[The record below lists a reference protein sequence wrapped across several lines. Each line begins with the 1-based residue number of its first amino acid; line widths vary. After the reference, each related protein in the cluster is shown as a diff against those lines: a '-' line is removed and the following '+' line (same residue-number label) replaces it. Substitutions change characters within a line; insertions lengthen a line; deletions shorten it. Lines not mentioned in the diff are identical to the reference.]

1 MMKRT
6 IASELLDIGALH
18 LSPENPF
25 TWTSGIRSPI
35 YCDNRLILSFPK
47 TRDLVVKEFVARIRE
62 KYPDV
67 EMISGCATAGIPA
80 AAFIAHEMHL
90 PMTYVR
96 GEAKKHGRQNQIEGQ
111 AKPGQKV
118 VVIEDLLSTGKSSIA
133 CVKALREA
141 GCEVLGIVAIFSY
154 DLPILTAQ
162 LQEAKVEAT
171 ALSNYDA
178 LIGVAITRGVI
189 AKETEQKLLAFRS
202 NPQDPSWMEQ

>member
-6 IASELLDIGALH
+6 IASELLKIGALH

-35 YCDNRLILSFPK
+35 YCDNRLVLSFPE
-47 TRDLVVKEFVARIRE
+47 TRDLVVKGFVELIRE
-62 KYPDV
+62 KYPEA

-80 AAFIAHEMHL
+80 AALIANEMNL

-96 GEAKKHGRQNQIEGQ
+96 GEAKKHGRQNQIEG
-111 AKPGQKV
+111 KTLPGQKV
-118 VVIEDLLSTGKSSIA
+118 VVVEDLLSTGKSSIA

-141 GCEVLGIVAIFSY
+141 GCEVLGIVSIFSY
-154 DLPILTAQ
+154 DLPILATQ
-162 LQEAKVEAT
+162 LKEADVEAT

-178 LIGVAITRGVI
+178 LIEVAIEHGIV

-202 NPQDPSWMEQ
+202 NPQDPSWMKE

>member
-6 IASELLDIGALH
+6 IASELLEIGALH

-35 YCDNRLILSFPK
+35 YCDNRLVLSFPK
-47 TRDLVVKEFVARIRE
+47 TRDLVLKGFVECIQE
-62 KYPDV
+62 KYPEV

-80 AAFIAHEMHL
+80 AALIANEMNL

-111 AKPGQKV
+111 ALPGQKV

-133 CVKALREA
+133 CVKALRAA

-154 DLPILTAQ
+154 DLPILKEQ
-162 LQEAKVEAT
+162 LQEANVEAT

-178 LIGVAITRGVI
+178 LIDVAIERGVI
-189 AKETEQKLLAFRS
+189 AKETQQKLLAFSS
-202 NPQDPSWMEQ
+202 NPQDPSWMEG

>member
-1 MMKRT
+1 MKHK

-35 YCDNRLILSFPK
+35 YCDNRLILSYPK
-47 TRDLVVKEFVARIRE
+47 TRDLVVKGFVELIRE
-62 KYPDV
+62 KYPEV

-80 AAFIAHEMHL
+80 AALIANEMNL

-96 GEAKKHGRQNQIEGQ
+96 GEAKKHGRQNQIEGHAQ
-111 AKPGQKV
+111 SGQKV
-118 VVIEDLLSTGKSSIA
+118 VVVEDLLSTGKSSIA

-141 GCEVLGIVAIFSY
+141 GCEILGIVAIFSY
-154 DLPILTAQ
+154 DLPILAKQ
-162 LQEAKVEAT
+162 LQEAKVNAT

-178 LIGVAITRGVI
+178 LIEVAISRGVI
-189 AKETEQKLLAFRS
+189 AKETEQKLLTFRAK
-202 NPQDPSWMEQ
+202 PEDPSWMEG